1 MTNKMPIVGKRYK
14 HKYYTNFT
22 IIISNSINNEF
33 FFTDYGWKIHISD
46 FWNWFEEL
54 PEDNKTPNPVDLE
67 KGEVNEVE
75 KALEELKEE
84 IKTTE
89 KTIERVCKVGN
100 WTPNLLIMKAQKLVD
115 ALGAEKNMSKEE
127 PKIDM
132 KEERVKP
139 VSIWKDVNEKIDN
152 QSIIFVNKAGYAR
165 LGEYWN
171 DAIYFIEGDSGD
183 VIVHLIDKNYYGK
196 KYCTLTDFVNSFEQM
211 QKDIQELKRK

>member
-1 MTNKMPIVGKRYK
+1 MPIVGKRYK